1 MNRAFDVA
9 RLAVRTVA
17 LSAMTLQPFSAA
29 LAQSSDL
36 SEEVIV
42 TARKREE
49 ESLRVPVVA
58 SVLQNEEMDRRQVN
72 DLFDV
77 ATLTPGLLLGAS
89 SIEVGTEI
97 SLRGVGA
104 SLLDPGIDQSVALN
118 LDGLQLGQGAAYS
131 VGVFDM
137 ERIEI
142 LKGPQPLFFG
152 KNSPGGVVAIRSA
165 DPGKRF
171 ELIGREAY
179 ESGAEEWRT
188 DVILSGPV
196 SDTLGLR
203 LASQLISADG
213 YFRNTAVALPET
225 GGRQPDDHIGQ
236 KRSHYH
242 RLTALY
248 RPGETI
254 TARLKLNATHDRV
267 LGGVPAQLVYCPD
280 GTHNY
285 LPDVGLA
292 VPSLFS
298 PNENCRADR
307 NVNTVDLDPG
317 SFAGVPN
324 DGVGFTDTDQRFGT
338 LEMNWTIAPHLTLTS
353 LTGYYDLDLDGLQN
367 GPWAGGAAPP
377 LSVTK
382 VFGREEASQ
391 EFRFNAELGAFG
403 FTSGAFFQDATI
415 KSETTVPGNRAYGF
429 PATVLRGSHDVDISS
444 VALFAQLRFRPVQ
457 TVEIAGGVRWTDEE
471 RSDHAVIYDVTGAHT
486 GVQDAAMAAPLPRLH
501 SSNESPELTA
511 SWWPNQNLTLF
522 ASLKQGYKSG
532 SYNINFPLNPGED
545 NSFGDERGRGGEIG
559 LKGYTGSRE
568 LFFDLAAYRYMYTGL
583 QVGLVQV
590 RASGIPGLK
599 TFNAGEAEVYGVDF
613 ALRYQPSR
621 VQGLSLSGA
630 MNWNHG
636 RFTRFV
642 NAPCFPGQTIAEG
655 CNLQPSLVT
664 DPAEIEAGYYTIDPV
679 QGLPVRY
686 NGQDLSGTRLP
697 RAPSVQANFNVD
709 YETAVGARLELGVGA
724 GLQYSSD
731 YLVDLGRRQHGDQGD
746 FTKLFANVRLKTQDD
761 RWEVA
766 LIGNN
771 LTGELTTG
779 GCFDVNYPAGA
790 VFPGMISGAPIRG
803 PAGSGEIL
811 CAYGQGREV
820 WLRLTARPFN
830 H

>member
-1 MNRAFDVA
+1 M
-9 RLAVRTVA
+9 
-17 LSAMTLQPFSAA
+17 
-29 LAQSSDL
+29 
-36 SEEVIV
+36 
-42 TARKREE
+42 
-49 ESLRVPVVA
+49 VA
-58 SVLQNEEMDRRQVN
+58 SVLHTEAIDSRQVN

-77 ATLTPGLLLGAS
+77 AALTPGLLLGAS
-89 SIEVGTEI
+89 SIEVGTEV

-152 KNSPGGVVAIRSA
+152 KNSPGGVIAIRTA
-165 DPGKRF
+165 DPGDSF

-179 ESGAEEWRT
+179 ENSAEEWRT
-188 DVILSGPV
+188 DVIVSGPV
-196 SDTLGLR
+196 SDTLRLR
-203 LASQLISADG
+203 LASQFISADG

-242 RLTALY
+242 RLTASY
-248 RPGETI
+248 RPGEAF

-280 GTHNY
+280 GTRNY
-285 LPDVGLA
+285 LPDVGLS

-307 NVNTVDLDPG
+307 NVNTIDLDPRN
-317 SFAGVPN
+317 FAGVPN
-324 DGVGFTDTDQRFGT
+324 NGVGYTDTDQRFGT
-338 LEMNWTIAPHLTLTS
+338 LEMNWAVAPRLTLTS
-353 LTGYYDLDLDGLQN
+353 LTSYYDLDLDGLQN

-377 LSVTK
+377 LSVIK
-382 VFGREEASQ
+382 VFGRQEVAQ
-391 EFRFNAELGAFG
+391 EFRLNAELGAFA
-403 FTSGAFFQDATI
+403 FTSGAFIQDANI
-415 KSETTVPGNRAYGF
+415 ESETTVPGNRFYGF
-429 PATVLRGSHDVDISS
+429 PATVLKGSHDVDIQS
-444 VALFAQLRFRPVQ
+444 VALFSQLRFRPVQ
-457 TVEIAGGVRWTDEE
+457 TLEIAGGVRWTDEE
-471 RSDHAVIYDVTGAHT
+471 RSDHAVIYDVTGAYT
-486 GVQDAAMAAPLPRLH
+486 GVQNAAMPSPLPRLH
-501 SSNESPELTA
+501 SSNWSPELTV
-511 SWWPNQNLTLF
+511 SWLPSKDLTVF
-522 ASLKQGYKSG
+522 ASLKEGYKSG

-559 LKGYTGSRE
+559 LKGYAGGRE
-568 LFFDLAAYRYMYTGL
+568 LFFDLAAYRYRYSGL

-599 TFNAGEAEVYGVDF
+599 TFNAGAAEVYGVDF
-613 ALRYQPSR
+613 ALRYQPNR
-621 VQGLSLSGA
+621 IQGLSLSGA

-642 NAPCFPGQTIAEG
+642 NAPCYPGQTIAEG
-655 CNLQPSLVT
+655 CNLQPSPVT
-664 DPAEIEAGYYTIDPV
+664 DPAEIAAGYYAIGPA

-697 RAPSVQANFNVD
+697 RAPSMQANFNVD
-709 YETAVGARLELGVGA
+709 YETAVGASFDLGLGA

-731 YLVDLGRRQHGDQGD
+731 YLVDLGRRQHGDQAD
-746 FTKLFANVRLKTQDD
+746 FTKLFVNLRLKTQDD

-771 LTGELTTG
+771 LTNRFTTG
-779 GCFDVNYPAGA
+779 GCYDVNYPAGA
-790 VFPGMISGAPIRG
+790 AFPGMISGAPVRG

-830 H
+830 K